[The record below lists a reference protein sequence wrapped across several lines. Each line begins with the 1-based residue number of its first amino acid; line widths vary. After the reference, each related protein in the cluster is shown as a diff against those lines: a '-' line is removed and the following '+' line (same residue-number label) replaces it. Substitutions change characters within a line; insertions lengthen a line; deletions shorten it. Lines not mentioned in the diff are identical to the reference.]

1 MFYYTYTLEEDQTP
15 RVVIKDVPDNMTE
28 KEVKAKENRIG
39 LIKVTRITCQNVE
52 SVKYKH
58 INATGNCRSGKDTK
72 KQQDIRAVNN
82 WKLQSKIKDTK
93 AKDLK

>member
-15 RVVIKDVPDNMTE
+15 RVVIKEVPDNMTE

-52 SVKYKH
+52 SVKC
-58 INATGNCRSGKDTK
+58 NCRSGKDTK